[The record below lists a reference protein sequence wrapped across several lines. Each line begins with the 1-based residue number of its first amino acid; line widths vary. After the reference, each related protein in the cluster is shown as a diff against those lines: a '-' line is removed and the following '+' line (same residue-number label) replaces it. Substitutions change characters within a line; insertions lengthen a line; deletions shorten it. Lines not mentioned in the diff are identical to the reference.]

1 VRVEGERRG
10 SGRAWRSGEAVLFA
24 LCIYVVPLCIAL
36 SRGMI
41 LGAVL
46 LLRRMVCMHR
56 RYGVLDIQQLTG
68 AAWMVVIQIM
78 RVYMGKINSRYD

>member
-1 VRVEGERRG
+1 VRVEGEQGG
-10 SGRAWRSGEAVLFA
+10 SGRVWRSGEAVLFA
-24 LCIYVVPLCIAL
+24 LCIYMILFCISL

-56 RYGVLDIQQLTG
+56 RYGVLDIHQLTG
-68 AAWMVVIQIM
+68 AAWMVGFQIM
-78 RVYMGKINSRYD
+78 RVSMGKVNSRYD